1 VLRSGLLTINYHRI
15 GTPDS
20 SPLDRGLWSATPEG
34 FARQVRLYKSHL
46 DVISPV
52 DLPQVQNRRGRY
64 GIITFDDGYRD
75 NFEVALPILRAERA
89 TATFFIATGFLDT
102 PRLAWWDEIARLV
115 RKSPHSRIELPAW
128 LPAPLAFDSPDR
140 ETAVRTL
147 LRAYK
152 QLPPEQTA
160 QFLEALAL
168 ASSSDR
174 NAAEGENLWMTWD
187 MVRRLRESGM
197 TIGGHTVHHPV
208 LARMRQ
214 DQQQA
219 EILGCAR
226 RIEAELG
233 EPMHYFSYPVGGR
246 RSFDA
251 ATRVCLRQAGVRYAF
266 SYYGGFST
274 FHDWDDYD
282 IRRVPV
288 ELDTT
293 YNRFRRLVMLPQ
305 LFA

>member
-1 VLRSGLLTINYHRI
+1 VLRSGLLAINYHRI

-20 SPLDRGLWSATPEG
+20 SPLDRGLWSATPEE
-34 FARQVRLYKSHL
+34 FARQVRFYKSHL
-46 DVISPV
+46 DLIGLE
-52 DLPQVQNRRGRY
+52 DLPQVRNRRGRY

-75 NFEVALPILRAERA
+75 NFEVALPILQAERA
-89 TATFFIATGFLDT
+89 TATFFIATGFIDT

-115 RKSPHSRIELPAW
+115 RRSPHSRIALPAW
-128 LPAPLAFDSPDR
+128 LPAPVAFDSPDR

-152 QLPPEQTA
+152 QLSPEKAA
-160 QFLEALAL
+160 QYLEAVTV
-168 ASSSDR
+168 ASGSER
-174 NAAEGENLWMTWD
+174 NATEVKNLWMTWD
-187 MVRRLRESGM
+187 MVRGMREAGM
-197 TIGGHTVHHPV
+197 TIGGHTVDHPV
-208 LARMRQ
+208 LAHMRHE
-214 DQQQA
+214 QQQA

-233 EPMHYFSYPVGGR
+233 EPMRYFSYPVGGR

-251 ATRVCLRQAGVRYAF
+251 ATRECLREAGVRYAF
-266 SYYGGFST
+266 SYYGGFRT
-274 FHDWDDYD
+274 FHRWDDYD